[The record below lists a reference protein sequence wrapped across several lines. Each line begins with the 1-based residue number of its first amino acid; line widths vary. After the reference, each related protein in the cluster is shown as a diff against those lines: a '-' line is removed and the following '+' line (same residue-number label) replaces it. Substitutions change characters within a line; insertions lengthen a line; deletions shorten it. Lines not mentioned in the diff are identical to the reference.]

1 MITQKRLK
9 KLLEYNADT
18 GDFRWL
24 VSTSNR
30 APIGTLVRGKCRGG
44 YLRARIDDRLYYC
57 HRLVWLYVHGRW
69 PTEHID
75 HINRDPSDNRLS
87 NLREASNSEN
97 MQNRRGPTK
106 RNLTGVLG
114 VGPLP
119 NGKFKAQIV
128 VNGKNRHLGC
138 FETVE
143 EASAAYLAAKQKHHP
158 FAERRVA
165 KRGVQDAT
173 MEALSYKEAA

>member
-1 MITQKRLK
+1 
-9 KLLEYNADT
+9 
-18 GDFRWL
+18 
-24 VSTSNR
+24 
-30 APIGTLVRGKCRGG
+30 
-44 YLRARIDDRLYYC
+44 
-57 HRLVWLYVHGRW
+57 
-69 PTEHID
+69 
-75 HINRDPSDNRLS
+75 
-87 NLREASNSEN
+87 

-106 RNLTGVLG
+106 RNLTGALG

-143 EASAAYLAAKQKHHP
+143 EASGAYLAAKRKHHP
-158 FAERRVA
+158 FAAGDETMYERRVA